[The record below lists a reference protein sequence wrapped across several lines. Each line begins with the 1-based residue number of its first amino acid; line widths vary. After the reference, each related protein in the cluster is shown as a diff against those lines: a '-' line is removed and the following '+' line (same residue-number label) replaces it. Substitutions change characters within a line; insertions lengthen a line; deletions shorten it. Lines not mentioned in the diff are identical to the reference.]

1 MHDISLCVNFVKL
14 TGKQRRTIKH
24 GIKSKELIS
33 GKKEILKGLKEINGV
48 DFKQIALDI
57 DSEFGSN
64 GQIQTTLDF
73 E

>member
-1 MHDISLCVNFVKL
+1 MV
-14 TGKQRRTIKH
+14 
-24 GIKSKELIS
+24 
-33 GKKEILKGLKEINGV
+33 KKEILKGLKEINGV